1 MRIASLILISFG
13 ISIGTSL
20 TASAQA
26 GNDFAITGHSKLN
39 AEDKGK
45 DENKLRRHLDVLK
58 EQKKQ
63 ITKKIQ
69 QKENCGSAC

>member
-39 AEDKGK
+39 A
-45 DENKLRRHLDVLK
+45 K
-58 EQKKQ
+58 E
-63 ITKKIQ
+63 
-69 QKENCGSAC
+69 